1 MSFHA
6 LRSAA
11 GAAALTLAL
20 AGWTP
25 AIAQDDAA
33 ASSEEPA
40 EDRVV
45 AEVNGEPIYESEVMA
60 AMGNLPPQ
68 LRQMPPQMVVPML
81 ADQLATGLLIAEQ
94 GYAEG
99 LEDSEEV
106 QERLADAERRIVQ
119 DVWLS
124 REIEERVTD
133 EAVEEAY
140 QQYLE
145 ENPPAE
151 EVHARHILV
160 ETKEEAEALIQQL
173 EEGADFA
180 TLANENSTDGNGTS
194 GGDLGYFSQEQM
206 VEPFG
211 VAAFAMEPGTVSEEP
226 VETQFGWHVI
236 KVEDKRLSE
245 QPSLEEV
252 RPQVEGDLTQATI
265 REIVDELRADAEIVL
280 FGPDGEPLPAEG
292 EEEAPAEA
300 EEEAP
305 AE

>member
-1 MSFHA
+1 MPSHA
-6 LRSAA
+6 LRNAA
-11 GAAALTLAL
+11 GAAAITLVLGGL
-20 AGWTP
+20 AP
-25 AIAQDDAA
+25 AIAQDEAADAA
-33 ASSEEPA
+33 EGAA

-45 AEVNGEPIYESEVMA
+45 AEVNGEPIYESDVMA

-124 REIEERVTD
+124 REIEERITD

-180 TLANENSTDGNGTS
+180 TLANENSTDGNGTT
-194 GGDLGYFSQEQM
+194 GGDLGYFRQEQM

-211 VAAFAMEPGTVSEEP
+211 AAAFAMEPGTVSEEP

-245 QPSLEEV
+245 QPPLEAV
-252 RPQVEGDLTQATI
+252 RPQLEGDLTQTAI
-265 REIVDELRADAEIVL
+265 QEIVDELRADAEIVL
-280 FGPDGEPLPAEG
+280 YGPDGEPLPAEG
-292 EEEAPAEA
+292 EEEAPAEG
-300 EEEAP
+300 EEEVP